1 MSPSLKSA
9 EPDAR
14 LLRLLGGDGL
24 AALRLRLRRYFERRD
39 GSGARAGANAS
50 SSAGSVTSADGG
62 CVLHL
67 SKLNAIEQEAVAQL
81 MGRPARASRAA
92 AASTGHT
99 ARIDVTALDA
109 LLQGAGI
116 AASLRN
122 ALEQLDGPIVNRIAA
137 REEQQARWAQVRSV
151 PIAQVTLNVWLQAA
165 GSLSLLKRL
174 ARQDPQAARQML
186 ERADAVLEK
195 LPAQGL
201 TRAQLAA
208 ETLGNAHALDN
219 GQATATLVLAVLQ
232 AIESKAE
239 AESGEAES
247 GEAES
252 GEASQPVAERARDIW
267 ARAGVLVNELAR
279 PVLFL
284 NLPTLPASGFQPLV
298 GEPGFLS
305 LRQLLRSPIA
315 WDVAA
320 LPVYV
325 CENPNIVSIAAD
337 RLGAACAPLV
347 CTEGMPAAAQR
358 VLLLQL
364 AQAGARLRY
373 HGDFDWAG
381 MHIANHVMALCG
393 AQPWRYGHADYA
405 AAVRIAPHTARD
417 LGESTAS
424 AQWDAELAPAM
435 RQQGLAIAEEA
446 VVASLLPD
454 LGYPGR

>member
-14 LLRLLGGDGL
+14 LLRLLGGVEL
-24 AALRLRLRRYFERRD
+24 AALRLRLRRHFE
-39 GSGARAGANAS
+39 SRAG
-50 SSAGSVTSADGG
+50 DGVEG
-62 CVLHL
+62 RLQL
-67 SKLNAIEQEAVAQL
+67 SKLNAVEHEALTQL
-81 MGRPARASRAA
+81 MGRPARASRAESA
-92 AASTGHT
+92 GHT
-99 ARIDVTALDA
+99 ARIDVPALDA

-116 AASLRN
+116 ATSLRD

-137 REEQQARWAQVRSV
+137 RKELQARWVQVSSAPPMNGRL
-151 PIAQVTLNVWLQAA
+151 AAWLQEPD
-165 GSLSLLKRL
+165 SLGLLKRL
-174 ARQDPQAARQML
+174 ARQDPEAALPLL
-186 ERADAVLEK
+186 ERASAVLQK

-208 ETLGNAHALDN
+208 DTLGNSHALDN

-232 AIESKAE
+232 AIESKA
-239 AESGEAES
+239 EAES

-279 PVLFL
+279 PALYL
-284 NLPTLPASGFQPLV
+284 NLPTQPASGFQPLA

-305 LRQLLRSPIA
+305 LRQLLRMSIA
-315 WDVAA
+315 WDVAG
-320 LPVYV
+320 LMVYV

-364 AQAGARLRY
+364 AQAGARLLY
-373 HGDFDWAG
+373 HGDFDWPG
-381 MHIANHVMALCG
+381 LHIAKQVMALCG
-393 AQPWRYGHADYA
+393 AQPWRFGHADYT
-405 AAVRIAPHTARD
+405 AAVRTAPHTERD
-417 LGESTAS
+417 LYESTLS
-424 AQWDAELAPAM
+424 APWDAELAPAM